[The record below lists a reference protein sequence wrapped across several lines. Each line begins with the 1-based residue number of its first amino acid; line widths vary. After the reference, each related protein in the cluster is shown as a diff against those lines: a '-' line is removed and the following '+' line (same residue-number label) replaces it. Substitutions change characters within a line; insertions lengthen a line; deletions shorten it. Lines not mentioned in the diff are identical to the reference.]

1 MTADYAEQTDAQKAT
16 LSGTN
21 RALSYRATEAISFV
35 DLGLEWGTYAVS
47 GESNLHEVEVS
58 SDYVNL
64 LVGVTFRLFPGW
76 VQYSLDYGYRLGV
89 DRVKLD
95 RTTSSGKV
103 NRHKIGGFSEEPFT
117 RFGIRF
123 LLGQN
128 LFVGLSAEQ
137 QSQLFDKSKDSMY
150 PAARSAKSKLSF
162 WDIALVAEV
171 PEGGCC
177 QRYAVATSTT
187 MIPVEPIFFA
197 TLAETSRVKLV

>member
-1 MTADYAEQTDAQKAT
+1 MTADYAEQTDAQKVS

-21 RALSYRATEAISFV
+21 RALAYRSTEAISFV

-47 GESNLHEVEVS
+47 GQSSLHEVEVS

-64 LVGVTFRLFPGW
+64 LVGLTFRLFPGW
-76 VQYSLDYGYRLGV
+76 IQYSLDYGYRLGV

-103 NRHKIGGFSEEPFT
+103 DRHKIGGFSEQPFT
-117 RFGIRF
+117 RFGVRF

-128 LFVGLSAEQ
+128 LFVGFSTEQ

-150 PAARSAKSKLSF
+150 PSANSANSTVLILGYRFGGRGAGGGVLPKVRSGNLNYNDPCITHLLCDPS
-162 WDIALVAEV
+162 
-171 PEGGCC
+171 
-177 QRYAVATSTT
+177 
-187 MIPVEPIFFA
+187 
-197 TLAETSRVKLV
+197 

>member
-47 GESNLHEVEVS
+47 GASNLHEVEVS

-128 LFVGLSAEQ
+128 LFVGLGAEQ

-150 PAARSAKSKLSF
+150 PAARSAKSTLLILGYRF
-162 WDIALVAEV
+162 
-171 PEGGCC
+171 GGRGAGGGVLPKVRSGNLNYNDPCRTHLLC
-177 QRYAVATSTT
+177 DPS
-187 MIPVEPIFFA
+187 
-197 TLAETSRVKLV
+197 